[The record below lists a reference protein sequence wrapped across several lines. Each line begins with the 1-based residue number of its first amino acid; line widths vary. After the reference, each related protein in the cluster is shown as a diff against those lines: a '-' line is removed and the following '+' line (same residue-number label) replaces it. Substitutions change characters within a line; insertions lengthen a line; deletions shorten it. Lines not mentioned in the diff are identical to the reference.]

1 MFPLMIPVNF
11 KVVSLGLKPP
21 INFFCSCQM
30 ANSKHEPNRQK
41 RVAPSHTTLLLL
53 LLLLPLPATRREA
66 GREREQIEQRESGRR
81 GGREVELNLHQ
92 KPLLI
97 YSHPNTRQL
106 ISHLQI
112 SLAKHQ
118 VVLWGKGCNHLLVVA
133 TSDNEYLKQRMTKR
147 DICKSK
153 YKREHRKR
161 RKTVSSVAFFPF
173 EVCSNGKRKK
183 NILCLHSIMAVQA
196 VITPGIVWVPHNIQR
211 LVVC

>member
-1 MFPLMIPVNF
+1 
-11 KVVSLGLKPP
+11 
-21 INFFCSCQM
+21 M

-41 RVAPSHTTLLLL
+41 RVAPSQTTPPP
-53 LLLLPLPATRREA
+53 LLLPAMRREA

-133 TSDNEYLKQRMTKR
+133 ASDNEYLKERMTKKKNR
-147 DICKSK
+147 CVQIKK
-153 YKREHRKR
+153 QMGTQKEEKN
-161 RKTVSSVAFFPF
+161 TVASVAFFPF
-173 EVCSNGKRKK
+173 EVRSRKK
-183 NILCLHSIMAVQA
+183 EKEKTFCASTPLWQCKLSLRPGLYGCLIISRD
-196 VITPGIVWVPHNIQR
+196 W
-211 LVVC
+211 